1 MADNAG
7 TMSAQSIFEPNK
19 PGPFWAPSGL
29 DSRVDSEGGQ
39 AIYRTWTAFVAIFV
53 SAGLTWLEIPGSAWM
68 LQCAFGFLAYAYAWT
83 WVVARDLGA
92 PVVRQHAALVLD
104 QIVLNLGFLHGYPAV
119 GLAMWAAVMA
129 SMGHGLRFGLKR
141 GITSGMLG
149 AGLSL
154 LMLTRSGDWLS
165 LPAIPAGI
173 SLMSLLLPLYAVRLS
188 HQMTTAR
195 DNALAHARHME
206 RLTQRDPLT
215 GALNRLGLEAAANTL
230 RQQGRPRPAALAYI
244 DLDGFKAVNDQ
255 LGHATGDMVLCR
267 VAERLHAG
275 LRKSSAVAR
284 LGGDEFAV
292 LITDVPSR
300 SALEQIGQQLVNEIR
315 TICPTGRDD
324 LAVQASIGIWQF
336 DSDAN
341 LHDVLKAADA
351 LMYRCKQAGPGRYEL
366 GGETATMPSG

>member
-7 TMSAQSIFEPNK
+7 TMPAKSTLEPKK
-19 PGPFWAPSGL
+19 PLPFWAPAGL

-39 AIYRTWTAFVAIFV
+39 AIYRTWTAFVAIVV
-53 SAGLTWLEIPGSAWM
+53 SACLTWLEIPGSAWV
-68 LQCAFGFLAYAYAWT
+68 LQCAFGFLAYAYTWT
-83 WVVARDLGA
+83 WVVARELGA

-104 QIVLNLGFLHGYPAV
+104 QVVLNLGFLHGYPAA
-119 GLAMWAAVMA
+119 GLSMWAGVMA

-154 LMLTRSGDWLS
+154 LMLTRSDDWLS
-165 LPAIPAGI
+165 LPTMLAGI

-215 GALNRLGLEAAANTL
+215 GALNRLGLEAAARAL
-230 RQQGRPRPAALAYI
+230 RQHGRSRPAAMAYI

-255 LGHATGDMVLCR
+255 LGHATGDMVLCQ
-267 VAERLHAG
+267 VAERLHAS
-275 LRKSSAVAR
+275 LREGDAVAR

-292 LITDVPSR
+292 LITSGPSR
-300 SALEQIGQQLVNEIR
+300 EALEQIGQRLTSELRSIR
-315 TICPTGRDD
+315 PTGRED
-324 LAVQASIGIWQF
+324 LVIEASIGIWQF
-336 DSDAN
+336 DSNAE
-341 LHDVLKAADA
+341 LGEVLKAADA